1 MLISA
6 KVSDYILFKQC
17 FEMIKQGLHL
27 TEEGLL
33 KIVGIKSSL
42 NWGIS
47 ENLKLAF
54 PNAIP
59 VKRPKYEFKGITEAF
74 WVADFTSG
82 DGSFNLNIKT
92 PSTKKSPS
100 VSLKFSINL
109 NIRELNLI
117 QGLSTFFLSPAI
129 KVSETTNVTETEARG
144 NYNNVYPSGQTVA
157 LQISNINTIINTIIP
172 FFENYPLMGVK
183 SYDFKDFKKVAYIVK
198 NKDHLTPE
206 GFNKILEIK
215 WTMNQNRLY

>member
-1 MLISA
+1 
-6 KVSDYILFKQC
+6 
-17 FEMIKQGLHL
+17 
-27 TEEGLL
+27 
-33 KIVGIKSSL
+33 
-42 NWGIS
+42 
-47 ENLKLAF
+47 
-54 PNAIP
+54 
-59 VKRPKYEFKGITEAF
+59 
-74 WVADFTSG
+74 
-82 DGSFNLNIKT
+82 
-92 PSTKKSPS
+92 
-100 VSLKFSINL
+100 
-109 NIRELNLI
+109 
-117 QGLSTFFLSPAI
+117 LSPAI

-215 WTMNQNRLY
+215 